1 MRRLPVVLCTKNEE
15 NIIPPP
21 RCAIIKVRGMNL
33 LEDGDDLLPAGGERS
48 RKEFEEEAL
57 ERLELLQVRILDLQR
72 KMSMLSTMKRHHPP
86 THTTAGDVVPSSKRS
101 PVKRTNPTCLLVGS
115 QPTPPR
121 APEGKPTWVSSTPK
135 GAGGLEGR
143 DADRSGDAVR
153 AAKAALRAP
162 RDLHNTSL
170 SSVASSSPSLSNNRG
185 GSSRKQ
191 HLSNSRQRAEL
202 GDPYVLP
209 PAMISSD
216 DVGAIASMEVELMID
231 ALMAARAAADIMAS
245 SAHDATRP
253 TSRGEGLF
261 GETASSMMTLP
272 SEVSTV
278 NHHAGNAHA
287 GNAHAGNDQD
297 IKSRGGDD
305 QSIERGSSAASSV
318 DLVVEDG
325 GV

>member
-153 AAKAALRAP
+153 TAKAALRAP

-231 ALMAARAAADIMAS
+231 ALMAARAAADIMAAS

-253 TSRGEGLF
+253 TSQGEGLF
-261 GETASSMMTLP
+261 GETGSSMMTLP

-278 NHHAGNAHA
+278 NH
-287 GNAHAGNDQD
+287 AGNDQG